1 MPFRQEPLVSAQP
14 LPNSLV
20 LPSADDAWRAVATR
34 DAAADG
40 RFVYAVI
47 TTGVFCRPSCPSR
60 RPLRE
65 NARFFPSSSDA
76 ARAGYRACLRCQPEQ
91 ARVGDDPRLTATLA
105 LVERHLVHGDPA
117 RLTLAV
123 LAERLD
129 VSPFHLHRVLRAALG
144 IPFAQYLRA
153 RRRERLKQS
162 LRRGRS
168 VSQATFDA
176 GFGSSSRVYEDVAST
191 LGMTP
196 GAYRRGGAG
205 AEIGFGLFDTP
216 LGTMIIAGTSHG
228 VCHVAFGDDPGA
240 LEQALRAEFSR
251 ATLTRDASVVQA
263 WAADIIAQLEG
274 RVRQVD
280 LPLDVAGTP
289 FQQQVWTE
297 LRRIPFGEMRSYQE
311 LAVTIGRPTAARAV
325 ARACAS
331 NRVAVVIPCHRVV
344 RGTGALGGYRWGLER
359 KRKLLETERA
369 VSG

>member
-1 MPFRQEPLVSAQP
+1 VSAQSMP
-14 LPNSLV
+14 LTPSL
-20 LPSADDAWRAVATR
+20 PTPDDAWRAVAAR
-34 DAAADG
+34 DATADG
-40 RFVYAVI
+40 RFVYAVV
-47 TTGVFCRPSCPSR
+47 TTGVFCKPSCPSR

-65 NARFFPSSSDA
+65 NARFFPSSGDA
-76 ARAGYRACLRCQPEQ
+76 ARAGYRACLRCRPGHVQ
-91 ARVGDDPRLTATLA
+91 AGDDPRVTATLA
-105 LVERHLVHGDPA
+105 LVEHHLAHGVPA

-144 IPFAQYLRA
+144 LPFAQYLRA
-153 RRRERLKQS
+153 RRRERLKQA

-176 GFGSSSRVYEDVAST
+176 GFGSSSRVYERVSST

-216 LGTMIIAGTSHG
+216 LGTMIIAGTAHG

-251 ATLTRDASVVQA
+251 ASLTRDASTVRA
-263 WAADIIAQLEG
+263 WATDIIAQLEG
-274 RVRQVD
+274 RARQVE
-280 LPLDVAGTP
+280 LPLDVAGTT

-311 LAVTIGRPTAARAV
+311 LAVTIGRPGAARAV

-359 KRKLLETERA
+359 KRKLLDTERA

>member
-1 MPFRQEPLVSAQP
+1 MSVHPMPNAPS
-14 LPNSLV
+14 LPA
-20 LPSADDAWRAVATR
+20 ADDAWRAVATR

-40 RFVYAVI
+40 HFVYAVI
-47 TTGVFCRPSCPSR
+47 TTRVFCKPSCPSR

-76 ARAGYRACLRCQPEQ
+76 ARAGYRACLRCRPEQ
-91 ARVGDDPRLTATLA
+91 AGDDPRLMATMA

-129 VSPFHLHRVLRAALG
+129 ISPFHLHRVLRAALG

-153 RRRERLKQS
+153 RRRERLKQA

-176 GFGSSSRVYEDVAST
+176 GFGSSSRVYEGVAAT

-205 AEIGFGLFDTP
+205 VEISFGLFDTP

-228 VCHVAFGDDPGA
+228 VCHVAFGDDPGT

-251 ATLTRDASVVQA
+251 ATVTRDESTVRS

-274 RVRQVD
+274 TVRQVE
-280 LPLDVAGTP
+280 LPLDVPGTP
-289 FQQQVWTE
+289 FQHRVWTE
-297 LRRIPFGEMRSYQE
+297 LRRIPFGELRSYQE
-311 LAVTIGRPTAARAV
+311 LAVTIGRPSAARAV

-359 KRKLLETERA
+359 KQQLIDSEREL
-369 VSG
+369 SG

>member
-1 MPFRQEPLVSAQP
+1 MPFRQESLVSAQSAP
-14 LPNSLV
+14 LTTSL
-20 LPSADDAWRAVATR
+20 PHADDAWRAVATR

-40 RFVYAVI
+40 RFVYAVV
-47 TTGVFCRPSCPSR
+47 TTGVFCKPSCPSR

-65 NARFFPSSSDA
+65 NARFFPSSGDA
-76 ARAGYRACLRCQPEQ
+76 ARAGYRACLRCRPEQ
-91 ARVGDDPRLTATLA
+91 AQTGDDPRLTATLA

-117 RLTLAV
+117 RLTLAI

-129 VSPFHLHRVLRAALG
+129 LSPFHLHRVLRAALG
-144 IPFAQYLRA
+144 VPFAQYLRA

-162 LRRGRS
+162 LRHGRS

-176 GFGSSSRVYEDVAST
+176 GFGSSSRVYDRVAST

-205 AEIGFGLFDTP
+205 AVISFADFETP
-216 LGTMIIAGTSHG
+216 LGTMLIAGTLHG
-228 VCHVAFGDDPGA
+228 VCHVAFGDDPAG
-240 LEQALRAEFSR
+240 LEQALRTEFSR
-251 ATLTRDASVVQA
+251 ATLTRDVTAVRA
-263 WAADIIAQLEG
+263 WAADIVAQLEG
-274 RVRQVD
+274 RVRQVE

-289 FQQQVWTE
+289 FQRQVWTE
-297 LRRIPFGEMRSYQE
+297 LRRIPFGELRSYQE

-369 VSG
+369 VSD

>member
-1 MPFRQEPLVSAQP
+1 MSAQP
-14 LPNSLV
+14 VPTPLSLPV
-20 LPSADDAWRAVATR
+20 ADDAWRAVATR
-34 DAAADG
+34 DASADG
-40 RFVYAVI
+40 RFVYAVV
-47 TTGVFCRPSCPSR
+47 TTGVFCKPSCPSR

-65 NARFFPSSSDA
+65 NARFFPSSGDA
-76 ARAGYRACLRCQPEQ
+76 ARAGYRACLRCRPAQGQP
-91 ARVGDDPRLTATLA
+91 GDDPRVTATLA
-105 LVERHLVHGDPA
+105 LVDRHLALGDPA
-117 RLTLAV
+117 RLTLAI

-129 VSPFHLHRVLRAALG
+129 LSPFHLHRVLRAALG
-144 IPFAQYLRA
+144 VPFAQYLRA
-153 RRRERLKQS
+153 RRRERLKQA

-176 GFGSSSRVYEDVAST
+176 GFGSSSRVYDSVAST

-205 AEIGFGLFDTP
+205 VNISFDLFDTP
-216 LGTMIIAGTSHG
+216 LGTMIIAGTAHG
-228 VCHVAFGDDPGA
+228 VCHVAFGDEPGA
-240 LEQALRAEFSR
+240 LERALRAEFSR
-251 ATLTRDASVVQA
+251 ASLSRDRSMVRA
-263 WAADIIAQLEG
+263 WAVDIIAQLEG
-274 RVRQVD
+274 KARQVE

-311 LAVTIGRPTAARAV
+311 LAVTIGRPSAARAV

-359 KRKLLETERA
+359 KRKLLDREREL
-369 VSG
+369 SG

>member
-1 MPFRQEPLVSAQP
+1 VSAQYSP
-14 LPNSLV
+14 LAPL
-20 LPSADDAWRAVATR
+20 LPATGDAWRAVATR
-34 DAAADG
+34 DSAADG
-40 RFVYAVI
+40 QFVYAVV
-47 TTGVFCRPSCPSR
+47 TTGVFCKPSCPSR

-65 NARFFPSSSDA
+65 NARFFPSSGDA
-76 ARAGYRACLRCQPEQ
+76 ARAGYRACLRCRPGQ
-91 ARVGDDPRLTATLA
+91 AEVGDDPRVTATLA
-105 LVERHLVHGDPA
+105 LVERHLVRGDPA

-144 IPFAQYLRA
+144 VPFAHYLRA

-168 VSQATFDA
+168 VSQATYDA
-176 GFGSSSRVYEDVAST
+176 GFGSSSRVYEATASA

-196 GAYRRGGAG
+196 GAYRRGGKG
-205 AEIGFGLFDTP
+205 VEIGFDLFETP
-216 LGTMIIAGTSHG
+216 LGTMIIAGTAHG
-228 VCHVAFGDDPGA
+228 VCHVAFGDDPDA

-251 ATLTRDASVVQA
+251 ATLTRDAAAVQA

-274 RVRQVD
+274 RIRRVE
-280 LPLDVAGTP
+280 LPLDVPGTP

-297 LRRIPFGEMRSYQE
+297 LRRIPFGERRSYQE
-311 LAVTIGRPTAARAV
+311 LAVTIGRPGAARAV
-325 ARACAS
+325 ARACAT

-359 KRKLLETERA
+359 KKKLLDTERELL
-369 VSG
+369 G